1 MEWPNCASR
10 ALAMLKGTPSKLIA
24 VVVVE
29 DARQSWELA
38 YNRRGRQVVV
48 GAVLWKLRSMLG

>member
-1 MEWPNCASR
+1 MEWPKYAPR
-10 ALAMLKGTPSKLIA
+10 ALATRNGTPSKVIA

-48 GAVLWKLRSMLG
+48 GAVRVFGS